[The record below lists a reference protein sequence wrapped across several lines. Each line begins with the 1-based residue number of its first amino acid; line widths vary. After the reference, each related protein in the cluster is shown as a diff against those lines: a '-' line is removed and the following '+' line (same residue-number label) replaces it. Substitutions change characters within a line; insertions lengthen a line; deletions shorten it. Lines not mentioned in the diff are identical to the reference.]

1 MNKMKWLI
9 AGISLAV
16 IWLVLSIGAYLVYT
30 KLVNQVKSLEE
41 DLKTKNQVLAEANS
55 KFSQVKQENTVFVEE
70 KESLANKIILQNKHN
85 AAIQET
91 GELLK
96 KQRETLI
103 GEKEVLERELV
114 DIQKSNQAKI
124 ELYKSKLEL
133 NQKDFVEQTKLK
145 NTEFLSEKTVL
156 TEQISKI
163 SNKLKELLKQN
174 QESSTKLDL
183 GNQKIV
189 ELKLEN
195 GQENNLSEL
204 IDRETKQFKKGN
216 LKLHYNTGVAFD
228 QVSQYGKALAEYEQA
243 LSADP
248 NDPDTHYNM
257 AVIYD
262 EYLLDKEKAIEHYYT
277 YLKFCSDVQD
287 AAKVNYWIREAKKE
301 LNQKRGQ
308 VSTFDIRN

>member
-133 NQKDFVEQTKLK
+133 NQKDFVEQIKLK
-145 NTEFLSEKTVL
+145 NTKFLSEKTAL
-156 TEQISKI
+156 KEQISEI
-163 SNKLKELLKQN
+163 SDKLKELLKQN
-174 QESSTKLDL
+174 QESLIKLDL
-183 GNQKIV
+183 SNQKIV

-195 GQENNLSEL
+195 GQETDLSEL
-204 IDRETKQFKKGN
+204 TDREVKQLKKGN
-216 LKLHYNTGVAFD
+216 LKLHYNAGVAFD
-228 QVSQYGKALAEYEQA
+228 QDLQYGKALAEYEQA

-248 NDPDTHYNM
+248 KDPDTHYNM

-262 EYLLDKEKAIEHYYT
+262 EHLVDKKKAIEHYYA
-277 YLKFCSDVQD
+277 YLKLYPNAHD
-287 AAKVNYWIREAKKE
+287 AVKVNYWIREAKKE
-301 LNQKRGQ
+301 SKWNK
-308 VSTFDIRN
+308 